1 MWKCCLLLSSCCDVK
16 GANTVCD
23 WFERPAVSSRFAQN
37 IYIVYLRLKIMLS
50 FYFLIVRLLVVI
62 YNVDDYIL

>member
-1 MWKCCLLLSSCCDVK
+1 M
-16 GANTVCD
+16 CD